1 MATIIPSS
9 IPTSATAGE
18 KRLHRL
24 LQRLPDDCVVY
35 YEPDIEGR
43 HPDFVILCPTLGILV
58 IEDKN
63 WILGT
68 IRGGNRQQITI
79 RTKEGLEKSVT
90 HPIKQARGYNNKLR
104 DIAEK
109 SRFGQPFLHAS
120 GLRKGR
126 LTFPVGHLVS
136 LSRITADELEK
147 SGRGFREV
155 FPESETVTRD
165 ELLKWEEKSPLEI
178 LNRLKEFFAP
188 WWPIAPLSER
198 QINAV
203 RALIHP
209 EIELFEQFS
218 TNALLAEPAPI
229 HDQLDLLKT
238 LDLRQEDAA
247 QAVGEGHRILFGV
260 AGSGK
265 TIILLM
271 RARLLA
277 KRNPDTRILLVCY
290 NRELSKW
297 LNSQLEDSPQ
307 ITVSTFHAW
316 GVQAGVD
323 FVFNRSDEKYGE
335 ALLEQL
341 ENDSPENGKFDAI
354 LVDEAQDFEPV
365 WFRCLLKVMKDPE
378 DGDLLIVADG
388 AQSLYRR
395 NPISWKS
402 LGIKAQGRTAS
413 KRFDLD
419 RNYRNSTEILSLAE
433 TFAGRSDF
441 GDASEDEISAMRVNP
456 QLCERSTGASPWLLL
471 SENHD
476 TEVDAAVKIV
486 QRLIAG
492 RWQGRSIS
500 PILPQEIAIL
510 YPRSFNTDKT
520 LLSELPSRLLIE
532 AGVAGR
538 WISKKGKSPAN
549 AESICI
555 QTIHSAKGLQFRAVI
570 VLWAGSRP
578 FAKSNEALIEA
589 EAEAENRRLLYVAM
603 TRAESFLA
611 LTGSGES
618 PALNDIIKSPACTV
632 FQKHELASSVELAG

>member
-9 IPTSATAGE
+9 IPSSATAGE
-18 KRLHRL
+18 KRLHRV

-35 YEPDIEGR
+35 YEPDLEGR

-63 WILGT
+63 WRLGT
-68 IRGGNRQQITI
+68 IRGGDRHQITI
-79 RTKEGLEKSVT
+79 RTTEGLEKSTT
-90 HPIKQARGYNNKLR
+90 HPIKQARSYNNKLR

-109 SRFGQPFLHAS
+109 SRFGQPFLHAD
-120 GLRKGR
+120 GFRKGR

-136 LSRITADELEK
+136 LSNITADQLDE
-147 SGRGFREV
+147 SGQGFRAV
-155 FPESETVTRD
+155 FPESETITRD
-165 ELLKWEEKSPLEI
+165 ELLEWEKKSPLEI
-178 LNRLKEFFAP
+178 LNRLKEFFDP
-188 WWPIAPLSER
+188 WWPIACLSEL
-198 QINAV
+198 QVNAV
-203 RALIHP
+203 PALIHP
-209 EIELFEQFS
+209 EIELFDQFS
-218 TNALLAEPAPI
+218 TDALVAEPGPI

-265 TIILLM
+265 TIILMM

-277 KRNPDTRILLVCY
+277 KRNPDAQILLVCY

-297 LNSQLEDSPQ
+297 IKHQLKDYPEV
-307 ITVSTFHAW
+307 TVLTFHAW

-323 FVFNRSDEKYGE
+323 FVFNRSDEKYGDD
-335 ALLEQL
+335 LIEQL
-341 ENDSPENGKFDAI
+341 ENKSPEAGKYDAI

-365 WFRCLLKVMKDPE
+365 WFRCLLKAMKDPE

-441 GDASEDEISAMRVNP
+441 GDASEDEVSSMRVNP
-456 QLCERSTGASPWLLL
+456 ELCDRRIGALPWLLL
-471 SENHD
+471 SENHA
-476 TEVDAAVKIV
+476 TEVEAAVEV
-486 QRLIAG
+486 VRRLLAG
-492 RWQGRSIS
+492 RWQGRAIS
-500 PILPQEIAIL
+500 PLLPGNIAIL
-510 YPRSFNTDKT
+510 YPRSFNADKT
-520 LLSELPSRLLIE
+520 LLSELPNRLQRK
-532 AGVAGR
+532 ASVAGR
-538 WISKKGKSPAN
+538 WVSKGGKSQEN
-549 AESICI
+549 ASAVRI

-578 FAKSNEALIEA
+578 FAKSNGALL

-611 LTGSGES
+611 LTGSGQS
-618 PALNDIIKSPACTV
+618 PALNAIIKSPACTV
-632 FQKHELASSVELAG
+632 FRKPEQTSSVELAS

>member
-18 KRLHRL
+18 KRLHHL
-24 LQRLPDDCVVY
+24 LARLPDDCVVY

-43 HPDFVILCPTLGILV
+43 HPDFVVLCPTLGILV

-63 WILGT
+63 WRLST
-68 IRGGNRQQITI
+68 IRGGDRHRITI
-79 RTKEGLEKSVT
+79 QTKEGSEKAIT
-90 HPIKQARGYNNKLR
+90 HPVKQARAYNNRLR

-109 SRFGQPFLHAS
+109 SRFGQPFLHS
-120 GLRKGR
+120 HGLHKGR

-136 LSRITADELEK
+136 LSNITADQLNGA
-147 SGRGFREV
+147 GRGFREV
-155 FPESETVTRD
+155 FPESETITRD
-165 ELLKWEEKSPLEI
+165 ELLEWEDKSPLEI
-178 LNRLKEFFAP
+178 LNRLKEFFDP
-188 WWPIAPLSER
+188 WWPIARLSE
-198 QINAV
+198 QQVNAV

-209 EIELFEQFS
+209 EIELFDQFS
-218 TNALLAEPAPI
+218 TDALVAEPEPF

-277 KRNPDTRILLVCY
+277 KRNPEARILLVCY

-297 LNSQLEDSPQ
+297 LKRQLEDYPQ
-307 ITVSTFHAW
+307 INVSTFHAW

-323 FVFNRSDEKYGE
+323 FVFNRSDEKYGD
-335 ALLEQL
+335 ALLEL
-341 ENDSPENGKFDAI
+341 LADDSPESGKYDAI

-365 WFRCLLKVMKDPE
+365 WFRCLLKAMKDPE

-419 RNYRNSTEILSLAE
+419 RNYRNSIEILSLAE
-433 TFAGRSDF
+433 TFASRSDF
-441 GDASEDEISAMRVNP
+441 GDSSEDEVTSMRVNP
-456 QLCERSTGASPWLLL
+456 ELCERITGASPWMIL
-471 SENHD
+471 SENHA
-476 TEVDAAVKIV
+476 TEVDTAVEIV
-486 QRLIAG
+486 RRLLAG
-492 RWQGRSIS
+492 RWQGRSI
-500 PILPQEIAIL
+500 PPLRPQEIAIL
-510 YPRSFNTDKT
+510 YPRSFQADKE
-520 LLSELPSRLLIE
+520 LLSELPNLLQVK
-532 AGVAGR
+532 AGVAGH
-538 WISKKGKSPAN
+538 WISRKGKSPKN
-549 AESICI
+549 AGAVRI

-578 FAKSNEALIEA
+578 FAKSNDAFL

-611 LTGSGES
+611 MTGSGKS
-618 PALNDIIKSPACTV
+618 PALNAIIKSPACTV
-632 FQKHELASSVELAG
+632 FRKQDRASGVELAN